1 MFVNKKLIGLSKGA
15 RKNIMHVTVITCFVF
30 FVSIAQAFY
39 ISKMISALINC
50 SGLFLHYFL
59 LFICCIIIQAVLKR
73 PAHLITATCE
83 ENIKK
88 LIRTRLLNKLTD
100 LGLIYLNDQRTGD
113 ATVAVLD
120 RVEALAPYY
129 STYIPYLATVL
140 FVSTGTLIYIAFI
153 KISIAF
159 CAFVGM
165 LGVLV
170 LPVFTYKYLWST
182 GDEVWNEYAKF
193 GSDFLDNLQ
202 GMATL
207 KNLKACSIKRKEMEK
222 LAKTIHR
229 KTMNN
234 MKITTIENF
243 LFELSADL
251 GSVISIGY
259 AAFLA
264 SRGELQTI
272 HLLLI
277 LFLTRSCFTPVYAL
291 MNAWHL
297 GYNGV
302 AASSKIFEIL
312 SEPAVVWRQNFQID
326 GNKKYLCVE
335 NLSFSYGNVK
345 VLDSIS
351 LELRP
356 GTVNALIGKSGEG
369 KSTLASVIAGLYPYT
384 SGKIYDEEEGLSGT
398 TVSNWY
404 SKIGAVWQEPYIFNG
419 SFREN
424 LQMAKPTAV
433 DSELYEAIEKANLK
447 NVLANL
453 PEGLDTMLGEKGSRL
468 SGGEKQRV
476 AIARCFLKDASI
488 LIFDEATSSLDEKN
502 QTAIQNSINT
512 LIKGKTVLVIAHR
525 LSTVEK
531 ADVIYMMKNGKIIC
545 SGTHRELLSCSP
557 EYTELIRNQK

>member
-1 MFVNKKLIGLSKGA
+1 
-15 RKNIMHVTVITCFVF
+15 
-30 FVSIAQAFY
+30 
-39 ISKMISALINC
+39 
-50 SGLFLHYFL
+50 
-59 LFICCIIIQAVLKR
+59 
-73 PAHLITATCE
+73 
-83 ENIKK
+83 
-88 LIRTRLLNKLTD
+88 
-100 LGLIYLNDQRTGD
+100 
-113 ATVAVLD
+113 LD

-129 STYIPYLATVL
+129 STYLPYLAAVL

-159 CAFVGM
+159 CAFAGM
-165 LGVLV
+165 LGVLA

-182 GDEVWNEYAKF
+182 GDEVWKEYAKF

-202 GMATL
+202 GMETL

-222 LAKTIHR
+222 LAKTIHK

-259 AAFLA
+259 AALLT
-264 SRGELQTI
+264 SKGELQVI

-277 LFLTRSCFTPVYAL
+277 LFLIRSCFTPVYSL

-297 GYNGV
+297 GYDGV

-312 SEPAVVWRQNFQID
+312 SEPAAVWRQDFQID

-335 NLSFSYGNVK
+335 NLFFSYGDTE
-345 VLDSIS
+345 VLDSVS
-351 LELRP
+351 LELKP

-369 KSTLASVIAGLYPYT
+369 KSTLASVVAGLYPYT
-384 SGKIYDEEEGLSGT
+384 SGKIYDGKMGLSAK
-398 TVSNWY
+398 TVSSWY
-404 SKIGAVWQEPYIFNG
+404 SKIGAVWQEPYIFSS

-424 LQMAKPTAV
+424 LKMAKPDAS

-447 NVLANL
+447 DVLTSL
-453 PEGLDTMLGEKGSRL
+453 PEGIDTMLGEKGSRL

-502 QTAIQNSINT
+502 QAAIQNSINA
-512 LIKGKTVLVIAHR
+512 LIRGKTVLVIAHR

-531 ADVIYMMKNGKIIC
+531 ADIIYMMKNGKIIC